1 MIGKK
6 EWRRIAYMST
16 NKNERLSP
24 YGAEHTSS
32 KTDIWD
38 ELNVTMGELNKAV
51 ENVSFM
57 VHTVHD
63 LGLFSKLGK
72 AKRNGIS
79 FPEIIKKIDL
89 QQVSA
94 ILQSPL
100 VRDVLTDPEFFQ
112 LLMQTNIEQ
121 NEPENLDRVEEPT
134 NQAEQPYNEN
144 QL

>member
-6 EWRRIAYMST
+6 EWRRITYMST
-16 NKNERLSP
+16 NKNEHTSP
-24 YGAEHTSS
+24 YGAKQISS
-32 KTDIWD
+32 ETDIWD

-72 AKRNGIS
+72 AKSNGIS
-79 FPEIIKKIDL
+79 IPAIIKKIDL